1 MSIVLEHLTKRYA
14 GHPVVNGVSL
24 RAGTGELYV
33 LLGPSGSGK
42 STLLRM
48 IAGLADVDGGRV
60 LLHGRDVTDLPPAR
74 RGVGFVFQSY
84 ALFRGMTA
92 AENVEFALR
101 IRGVKAA
108 ERRRRRDELLEM
120 VGLTGLGG
128 RAPRQLSGGQQQRVA
143 LARALAHQ
151 PEVLL
156 LDEPFGALDAQVRLE
171 LRRTVRAI
179 QRELRITTL
188 FVTHDQEEAF
198 ELADRVAV
206 MNFGR
211 LLEEGPPD
219 ELYLRPATEFVA
231 TFLGTAN
238 LMVGECAAD
247 GVRLG
252 PVRFPLAT
260 SGGETAGAPHR
271 VQVLFRP
278 EDVALRDS
286 AAALARLSCQPLG
299 RAVVDQRAFVGSYE
313 RLRLRLPPLPGVRP
327 IAPSVPFGS
336 DEIVIEATRPQTEA
350 RAYKLQAGDAV
361 WVGVRR
367 VHALAHPG
375 LRLLLLA
382 DGTPASQA
390 AVALGGQLARLA
402 HARVTVLGHLAG
414 GGGRGSVRFPA
425 APLRRGGGGAAAARR
440 RLPGAP
446 AGPAG
451 NAGPGWP
458 GGLGIGPGTRLG
470 GPAGPESEKLEAM
483 LQEVREILGSGLAA
497 LEARTV
503 AEPLEDAVADEDA
516 RQPADLVVVGQP
528 ARDGVELAERLLSGG
543 AHNLLL
549 ALAAPVQAI
558 ERVLICVAIG
568 EPGKADVSFAGR
580 LARHLGAEVTI
591 LTVLPEAERGGPA
604 AGAQRFLASCARTLA
619 RQGVAA
625 STRTRFGAPR
635 EQILLERAEGR
646 HDLLV
651 VGAPLPRAGRH
662 IDLGGLMARL
672 VRESEVPVLI
682 VRSPEAAP

>member
-1 MSIVLEHLTKRYA
+1 MSIVLEHLTKRFA

-24 RAGTGELYV
+24 QAGNGELYV

-48 IAGLADVDGGRV
+48 IAGLADVDSGKVV
-60 LLHGRDVTDLPPAR
+60 LQGRDVTDLPPAQR
-74 RGVGFVFQSY
+74 DVGFVFQSY

-101 IRGVKAA
+101 IRGVKAD

-120 VGLTGLGG
+120 VGLNGLGG
-128 RAPRQLSGGQQQRVA
+128 RTPRQLSGGQQQRVA

-151 PEVLL
+151 PRVLL
-156 LDEPFGALDAQVRLE
+156 LDEPFGALDARVRLE

-179 QRELRITTL
+179 QRELCVTTL

-238 LMVGECAAD
+238 LMVGECSAD

-252 PVRFPLAT
+252 PVRFPLGT
-260 SGGETAGAPHR
+260 SGGETSGAPQR

-278 EDVALRDS
+278 EDVALRTS
-286 AAALARLSCQPLG
+286 EEALARLASPPLG
-299 RAVVDQRAFVGSYE
+299 RAVVEQRAFVGSYE

-327 IAPSVPFGS
+327 IAPPVPFGS

-350 RAYKLQAGDAV
+350 RAYQLQAGDTT

-382 DGTPASQA
+382 DGTPASRA
-390 AVALGGQLARLA
+390 AVALGGVLARLV
-402 HARVTVLGHLAG
+402 HARVTVLAH
-414 GGGRGSVRFPA
+414 RP
-425 APLRRGGGGAAAARR
+425 
-440 RLPGAP
+440 
-446 AGPAG
+446 GPAPPL
-451 NAGPGWP
+451 A
-458 GGLGIGPGTRLG
+458 
-470 GPAGPESEKLEAM
+470 EELETL
-483 LQEVREILGSGLAA
+483 LQQVRETLGSGLPA
-497 LEARTV
+497 LETRAIAEPPEVAV
-503 AEPLEDAVADEDA
+503 AEEDA
-516 RQPADLVVVGQP
+516 RQPADLVVVGRP
-528 ARDGVELAERLLSGG
+528 ARDGIDLAEHLLGGG

-549 ALAAPVQAI
+549 SPADAPQSI
-558 ERVLICVAIG
+558 ERLLICVAIG

-591 LTVLPEAERGGPA
+591 LTVLPEVRRGGSQ
-604 AGAQRFLASCARTLA
+604 AGAERFLAGCSRTLA
-619 RQGVAA
+619 RLGVAA

-635 EQILLERAEGR
+635 EQILLEQTEGR
-646 HDLLV
+646 YDLLV
-651 VGAPLPRAGRH
+651 VGAPLPGLGGR
-662 IDLGGLMARL
+662 IDLGGLMSRL
-672 VRESEVPVLI
+672 VRESSVPVLI
-682 VRSPEAAP
+682 VRSPEAAA

>member
-1 MSIVLEHLTKRYA
+1 MSIVLEHLTKRFA

-24 RAGTGELYV
+24 QAGDGELYV

-48 IAGLADVDGGRV
+48 IAGLADVDAGKVMLR
-60 LLHGRDVTDLPPAR
+60 GRDVTGLPPAR

-101 IRGVKAA
+101 IRGVGAD
-108 ERRRRRDELLEM
+108 ERRRRRDELLEL

-128 RAPRQLSGGQQQRVA
+128 RTPRQLSGGQQQRVA

-151 PEVLL
+151 PQVLL
-156 LDEPFGALDAQVRLE
+156 LDEPFGALDARVRLE

-179 QRELRITTL
+179 QRELGITTL

-238 LMVGECAAD
+238 LMVGECSAD

-252 PVRFPLAT
+252 PVRFPLGT
-260 SGGETAGAPHR
+260 SGGEAPGAPRR

-278 EDVALRDS
+278 EDVALCGS
-286 AAALARLSCQPLG
+286 EAALARLSLPPLG
-299 RAVVDQRAFVGSYE
+299 RAAVEQRAFVGSYE

-327 IAPSVPFGS
+327 IAPPVPFGS
-336 DEIVIEATRPQTEA
+336 DEVVVEATRSQTEA
-350 RAYKLQAGDAV
+350 RAFPLQAGDTA

-390 AVALGGQLARLA
+390 AVALGGQLARLV
-402 HARVTVLGHLAG
+402 HARVTVLGHHPGATGTVSGRAG
-414 GGGRGSVRFPA
+414 VGSIRAAWAAGAGRGASA
-425 APLRRGGGGAAAARR
+425 APLA
-440 RLPGAP
+440 
-446 AGPAG
+446 
-451 NAGPGWP
+451 
-458 GGLGIGPGTRLG
+458 
-470 GPAGPESEKLEAM
+470 EELEAL
-483 LQEVREILGSGLAA
+483 LQQVRETLGSGLAA
-497 LEARTV
+497 LEARAIAEPPEVAV
-503 AEPLEDAVADEDA
+503 AEEDA
-516 RQPADLVVVGQP
+516 RQPADLVVVGRP
-528 ARDGVELAERLLSGG
+528 ARDGVDMAERLLGGG

-549 ALAAPVQAI
+549 TPAGAAQAI
-558 ERVLICVAIG
+558 ERLLICVAIG

-580 LARHLGAEVTI
+580 VARHLGAEVTI
-591 LTVLPEAERGGPA
+591 LTVLPEAERGRSQA
-604 AGAQRFLASCARTLA
+604 VAQRFLASCARTLA

-625 STRTRFGAPR
+625 STATRFGAPR
-635 EQILLERAEGR
+635 DEILGERAAGR

-651 VGAPLPRAGRH
+651 VGAPLPGLGGR
-662 IDLGGLMARL
+662 IDLGGLMGRL

-682 VRSPEAAP
+682 VRSPEAAA

>member
-1 MSIVLEHLTKRYA
+1 
-14 GHPVVNGVSL
+14 
-24 RAGTGELYV
+24 
-33 LLGPSGSGK
+33 GSGK

-48 IAGLADVDGGRV
+48 IAGLSEVDAGRV
-60 LLHGRDVTDLPPAR
+60 LLRGRDVTGLPPAG

-101 IRGVKAA
+101 IRGVKAG

-128 RAPRQLSGGQQQRVA
+128 RTPRQLSGGQQQRVA

-151 PEVLL
+151 PAVLL
-156 LDEPFGALDAQVRLE
+156 LDEPFGALDARVRLE

-179 QRELRITTL
+179 QRELGITTV

-260 SGGETAGAPHR
+260 SGGETAAAPQR

-278 EDVALRDS
+278 EDVALCDS

-327 IAPSVPFGS
+327 IAPPVPFGS
-336 DEIVIEATRPQTEA
+336 DEIVIEATRPPAEV
-350 RAYKLQAGDAV
+350 RAHKLQAGDTA

-367 VHALAHPG
+367 VHALVHPG

-402 HARVTVLGHLAG
+402 HARVTVLGH
-414 GGGRGSVRFPA
+414 RPA
-425 APLRRGGGGAAAARR
+425 VPEAAD
-440 RLPGAP
+440 
-446 AGPAG
+446 
-451 NAGPGWP
+451 
-458 GGLGIGPGTRLG
+458 
-470 GPAGPESEKLEAM
+470 LEAV
-483 LQEVREILGSGLAA
+483 LQQARESLGSGLAA
-497 LEARTV
+497 LEARAI
-503 AEPLEDAVADEDA
+503 AEPPEDAVADEEA
-516 RQPADLVVVGQP
+516 RQPADLVVAGRP
-528 ARDGVELAERLLSGG
+528 ARDGVELAERLLGGG

-549 ALAAPVQAI
+549 TPAAPVRAI

-591 LTVLPEAERGGPA
+591 LTVLPGPAGGGPTLSA
-604 AGAQRFLASCARTLA
+604 ERFLASCARTLA

-625 STRTRFGAPR
+625 VTRTRFGAPR

-646 HDLLV
+646 HNLLV
-651 VGAPLPRAGRH
+651 VGAPLPRAGGH
-662 IDLGGLMARL
+662 VDLSGLMARL

-682 VRSPEAAP
+682 VRSPE

>member
-1 MSIVLEHLTKRYA
+1 MSIVLEHLTKRYD

-24 RAGTGELYV
+24 QAGEGELYV

-48 IAGLADVDGGRV
+48 IAGLSDVDAGRV
-60 LLHGRDVTDLPPAR
+60 LLHGRDVSDLPPAR
-74 RGVGFVFQSY
+74 RDVGFVFQSY

-101 IRGVKAA
+101 IRGVKRA

-128 RAPRQLSGGQQQRVA
+128 RTPRQLSGGQQQRVA

-151 PEVLL
+151 PQVLL
-156 LDEPFGALDAQVRLE
+156 LDEPFGALDARVRLE

-179 QRELRITTL
+179 QRELGITTL

-211 LLEEGPPD
+211 LLEEGPPE

-231 TFLGTAN
+231 TFLGSAN
-238 LMVGECAAD
+238 LMVGECSAD

-252 PVRFPLAT
+252 PVHFALGT
-260 SGGETAGAPHR
+260 SGGGPPGEPAGELPAAAPRR

-278 EDVALRDS
+278 EDVALRRSTDE
-286 AAALARLSCQPLG
+286 LARLNSPPLG
-299 RAVVDQRAFVGSYE
+299 DAVVEQRAFVGSFE

-327 IAPSVPFGS
+327 IAPPVPFGS
-336 DEIVIEATRPQTEA
+336 DEIVVEATRPQTEA
-350 RAYKLQAGDAV
+350 RGYPLQAGDPT

-375 LRLLLLA
+375 LSLLLLA
-382 DGTPASQA
+382 DGTAPSRA

-402 HARVTVLGHLAG
+402 HARVTVLAH
-414 GGGRGSVRFPA
+414 RRHHPPA
-425 APLRRGGGGAAAARR
+425 RPEAIAAAARAAAVR
-440 RLPGAP
+440 GAGSAAP
-446 AGPAG
+446 VSG
-451 NAGPGWP
+451 
-458 GGLGIGPGTRLG
+458 
-470 GPAGPESEKLEAM
+470 LEAL
-483 LQEVREILGSGLAA
+483 LQEVRETLGSGLAA
-497 LEARTV
+497 LETRAVAGPPEVAV
-503 AEPLEDAVADEDA
+503 AEENA
-516 RQPADLVVVGQP
+516 RQPADLVVVGRP
-528 ARDGVELAERLLSGG
+528 ARHGAELAERLLQGG

-549 ALAAPVQAI
+549 APGDARPTV
-558 ERVLICVAIG
+558 ERLLICVAIG

-580 LARHLGAEVTI
+580 LARHLGAEATI
-591 LTVLPEAERGGPA
+591 LTVLPENERDRA
-604 AGAQRFLASCARTLA
+604 QDGAQRFLASCSRTLTGL
-619 RQGVAA
+619 GVSAT
-625 STRTRFGAPR
+625 TRIRFGTPR
-635 EQILLERAEGR
+635 EQILVERREGG

-651 VGAPLPRAGRH
+651 VGAPLPAGAPGRF
-662 IDLGGLMARL
+662 DLGGLMARL
-672 VRESEVPVLI
+672 LRESELPVLI
-682 VRSPEAAP
+682 VRSPEAAT